1 MNRKKFKGNLG
12 TLGCLIAIG
21 GANLAI
27 TDLQAAT
34 WKTVIMWVIWVVAMV
49 VCLYDLNVGGKDSE

>member
-1 MNRKKFKGNLG
+1 MNRKKFKGHLG

-34 WKTVIMWVIWVVAMV
+34 WKTVTMWVIWVIAMGI
-49 VCLYDLNVGGKDSE
+49 CLYDLNAGGKDNE

>member
-1 MNRKKFKGNLG
+1 MNRKKFKGHLG

-21 GANLAI
+21 GASLAI

-34 WKTVIMWVIWVVAMV
+34 WKTVTMWVIWVIAMG
-49 VCLYDLNVGGKDSE
+49 VCLYDLNAGGEGGE

>member
-1 MNRKKFKGNLG
+1 MSRKKFKGHLG

-34 WKTVIMWVIWVVAMV
+34 WKTVTMWVIWVIAMG
-49 VCLYDLNVGGKDSE
+49 VCLYDLNVEGKDDE

>member
-1 MNRKKFKGNLG
+1 MNRKKFNGHLG

-34 WKTVIMWVIWVVAMV
+34 WKTVTMWAIWVIAMG
-49 VCLYDLNVGGKDSE
+49 VCLYDLNAGGKDGE

>member
-1 MNRKKFKGNLG
+1 MNRKKFKGHLG

-34 WKTVIMWVIWVVAMV
+34 CKTVTMWVIWIIAMGI
-49 VCLYDLNVGGKDSE
+49 CLYDLNTGGKDSE

>member
-34 WKTVIMWVIWVVAMV
+34 WKTVTMWVVWVIAMGI
-49 VCLYDLNVGGKDSE
+49 CLYDLNTGVKDSE